1 MAPGQIRVNIFGSEY
16 TLIADNN
23 ENYVNE
29 IAQYVDDKMREI
41 DRTQSIKSSSKIAIL
56 TALNIADE
64 LFQERIYRKKLI
76 DQLNEE
82 SKKINCSLIEVLE
95 E

>member
-41 DRTQSIKSSSKIAIL
+41 DRAQSIKSSSKIAIL

-82 SKKINCSLIEVLE
+82 SKKINRSLIEVLE

>member
-82 SKKINCSLIEVLE
+82 SKKINRSLIEVLE

>member
-29 IAQYVDDKMREI
+29 IAEYVDDKMREI
-41 DRTQSIKSSSKIAIL
+41 DRAQSIKSSSKIAIL

-82 SKKINCSLIEVLE
+82 SKKINRSLIEVLE

>member
-41 DRTQSIKSSSKIAIL
+41 DRAQSIKSSSKIAIL

-82 SKKINCSLIEVLE
+82 SKK
-95 E
+95 